1 MATSLCA
8 HTPASSR
15 PSSET
20 PNPEWA
26 EPQVSQS
33 PGSEG
38 PCGSRLISTMSLGL
52 RSPELSQN
60 AAHLETL
67 WTPAGETKRQAHL
80 ETGPSRLRQTLP
92 ITGKWEQP

>member
-52 RSPELSQN
+52 RSPELSKTQLTWRLSGPQQVRPRDRPTWRQ
-60 AAHLETL
+60 A
-67 WTPAGETKRQAHL
+67 PAG
-80 ETGPSRLRQTLP
+80 
-92 ITGKWEQP
+92 